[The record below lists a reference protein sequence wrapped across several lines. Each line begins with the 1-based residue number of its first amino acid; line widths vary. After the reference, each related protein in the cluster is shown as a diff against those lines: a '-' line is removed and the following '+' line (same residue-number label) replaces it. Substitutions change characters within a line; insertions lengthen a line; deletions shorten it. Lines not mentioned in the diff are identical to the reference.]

1 MFICY
6 LHKIHFNMFIFSA
19 ACEVISIGFMVL
31 MKQNDYEN
39 CWNLICKEDSCLK
52 CTNQGTI
59 SCWSLICPSL
69 EPFVNINDCIN
80 TCSCIVRNKTRI
92 HTRLSQLRYLIL

>member
-6 LHKIHFNMFIFSA
+6 LHKIYFNMFIFSA

-39 CWNLICKEDSCLK
+39 C
-52 CTNQGTI
+52 
-59 SCWSLICPSL
+59 
-69 EPFVNINDCIN
+69 
-80 TCSCIVRNKTRI
+80 
-92 HTRLSQLRYLIL
+92 